1 MMVTAFEISIFLFAI
16 GFFLWDTAIHYSA
29 SFGDR
34 LLSIFGVILSGAY
47 VSIFLFT
54 KEAFQNKIFFFYNKP
69 DLLSYSDY
77 MTFKVNK
84 YAKTFFS

>member
-1 MMVTAFEISIFLFAI
+1 M
-16 GFFLWDTAIHYSA
+16 
-29 SFGDR
+29 
-34 LLSIFGVILSGAY
+34 LSIFGVILSGAY